1 MTEDNPDPSSERKDD
16 PDPTWDGEAIDK
28 IFDEI
33 NRFGYH
39 PEVE

>member
-1 MTEDNPDPSSERKDD
+1 MIQDKPDHFSERKEE
-16 PDPTWDGEAIDK
+16 PDPTWEGEDIDK

-39 PEVE
+39 PKEE